1 MEAPQQWRPVF
12 AWNALKKT
20 WQPAAVLNRQQPTEG
35 PWTYNMDILGKIY
48 QRTREHLKQEW
59 NHSLSQQYLSTH
71 STVHCREKAIGAMR
85 WRVKECHWLT
95 ASALVEDMK
104 KGNLIIWPN
113 GKNINDKNL
122 FVKRGSHEYKNY
134 VYLHFYEP
142 LVRTS
147 LLETSI
153 CTVFLSQ
160 QFPILIH
167 FFQLFPTKLK
177 ALPINPIIL
186 PCFPLMSK
194 ILIFKP

>member
-1 MEAPQQWRPVF
+1 MF

-20 WQPAAVLNRQQPTEG
+20 WQSAAVLNRQQPTEG

-48 QRTREHLKQEW
+48 QRTREPLKQEW

-71 STVHCREKAIGAMR
+71 STVHCRDKDHWSHEVKGKRVPLTDCLCTGGWHEK
-85 WRVKECHWLT
+85 C
-95 ASALVEDMK
+95 
-104 KGNLIIWPN
+104 NLIIRPN

-134 VYLHFYEP
+134 EYLHFYEP

-153 CTVFLSQ
+153 CTVLLSQ